1 MCKYYIMLSFGAV
14 IETTQEEFNK
24 LVISLNSNNRD
35 YTIDKQER
43 NESRGILYT
52 NIILKMRV

>member
-1 MCKYYIMLSFGAV
+1 MFKYYIMLSFGAV

-52 NIILKMRV
+52 NIILKMWV